1 MGARFRHRVGKP
13 ASRNAAVTLQPVGH
27 LAAPSRLRSTRRRSF
42 FADVI
47 ARSWKVYAGRS
58 TNKDELQAL
67 YERLA
72 NAGYAASIQPSV
84 TAGKQV
90 FQVRIAGL
98 LSEADGVAI
107 AVTLRVELGLQDVR
121 VSL

>member
-1 MGARFRHRVGKP
+1 
-13 ASRNAAVTLQPVGH
+13 
-27 LAAPSRLRSTRRRSF
+27 
-42 FADVI
+42 
-47 ARSWKVYAGRS
+47 
-58 TNKDELQAL
+58 
-67 YERLA
+67 
-72 NAGYAASIQPSV
+72 V